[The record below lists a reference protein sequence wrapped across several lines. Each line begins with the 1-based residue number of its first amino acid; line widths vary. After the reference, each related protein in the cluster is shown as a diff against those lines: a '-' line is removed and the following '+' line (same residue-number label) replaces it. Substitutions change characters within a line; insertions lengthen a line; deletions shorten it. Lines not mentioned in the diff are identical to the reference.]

1 MAVSDSRARTGGDRR
16 RLVLVTPEWSTQQ
29 RNAFADEVIDRFF
42 AALRHTYREVGDVP
56 PADAG

>member
-1 MAVSDSRARTGGDRR
+1 
-16 RLVLVTPEWSTQQ
+16 VTPEWSTQQ